1 MTRLSSRPKPIPTLG
16 VVAILAALL
25 GGCILSRSPA
35 DADSSSACD
44 LPCWQGITPHHTPA
58 SEARSVLERL
68 YGAERVS
75 QTGEVIT
82 WEGEDGTSGH
92 IAISDGVAGTIVLE
106 YPEGALTVGALVEQI
121 GAPAAVHIT
130 LPHPRHS
137 PDPTNPQCDLLQLT
151 YPNRKAEVRVYDSR
165 TGEVQPEQSVY
176 RIYLAPQRPELTIQ
190 TPYYARA
197 WNGYG
202 SYCIAV
208 RDIFE

>member
-1 MTRLSSRPKPIPTLG
+1 MLR
-16 VVAILAALL
+16 
-25 GGCILSRSPA
+25 
-35 DADSSSACD
+35 DH
-44 LPCWQGITPHHTPA
+44 PHHTPA
-58 SEARSVLERL
+58 SGHAVCLSSCTVQS
-68 YGAERVS
+68 VS

-106 YPEGALTVGALVEQI
+106 YPEGALTVGALVERSERQQRCTSP
-121 GAPAAVHIT
+121 AP
-130 LPHPRHS
+130 S
-137 PDPTNPQCDLLQLT
+137 SDPTNPQCDLLQLT